1 MNIATMDYITI
12 QHIIKQEPAI
22 KLLQRSNAALI
33 ISFLYRQFKQAL
45 RITVPETELA
55 EKLEDYLEKLSK
67 QYPDTP
73 YPRAASDYLKTWCDD
88 DHQLLKRYHESGSD
102 DALFELTPAAER
114 VIGWLEDLSRSE
126 FVGTESRFL
135 RIFDLLEEV
144 VMYSAEDP
152 DTRLGQLEQ
161 QKEAIQREIDL
172 IQTTGVVQ
180 RYNATQIR
188 ERFIE
193 ANDTA
198 RRLLADFKEVEQN
211 FREITQTVQKEQL
224 KEGTRKG
231 TVVQYVIDRDDTLK
245 ESEQGRSF
253 YAFWRFLMSPSKQ
266 EQLQAMLGTVYNLPE
281 IRDIKDHYHLLHRI
295 KNHLIESGQ
304 RIVEINHHLAERLR
318 RMLDEQHIAEVRRV
332 LELITEL
339 KKLALELETL
349 PEEEPFF
356 TLEGPPDIRLVMDQ
370 PLWSPSETP
379 PLKSQEVQSA
389 DGLIP
394 TDVITN
400 LTTQFH
406 VNDLVLRQHIDTILA
421 EQSQATL
428 AEITA
433 HYPIRQG
440 LAEVIAYI
448 TIAALGENHLINE
461 DCPEHIEVADTAS
474 DQPDGA
480 DPAEA
485 SSAAT
490 VRLTLPQIVFRR

>member
-1 MNIATMDYITI
+1 MEYTSI
-12 QHIIKQEPAI
+12 QHIIKCEPAI

-45 RITVPETELA
+45 RITIPETELA
-55 EKLEDYLEKLSK
+55 EKLEDYLEALGK
-67 QYPDTP
+67 QHPDTP

-88 DHQLLKRYHESGSD
+88 DHQMLKRYHESGSD

-114 VIGWLEDLSRSE
+114 VIGWLEDLTRGE

-135 RIFDLLEEV
+135 RIFDLLEEI
-144 VMYSAEDP
+144 VMYSVEDP
-152 DTRLGQLEQ
+152 HTRLEQLEQ
-161 QKEAIQREIDL
+161 QKEAIQHEMDF
-172 IQTTGVVQ
+172 IQTTGVAP

-231 TVVQYVIDRDDTLK
+231 AVVQYVIDRDDTLK

-266 EQLQAMLGTVYNLPE
+266 EQLQAMLSSVYNLPD
-281 IRDIKDHYHLLHRI
+281 IHDIKEHYHLLRRI

-349 PEEEPFF
+349 PEEDTFF
-356 TLEGPPDIRLVMDQ
+356 ILEGPPDVRLVMDQ

-389 DGLIP
+389 DALIP
-394 TDVITN
+394 TDVIGN
-400 LTTQFH
+400 LATQFH
-406 VNDLVLRQHIDTILA
+406 VNDLVLRQRIDTILA
-421 EQSQATL
+421 EQPQATL
-428 AEITA
+428 AEITT
-433 HYPIRQG
+433 HYPVRQG

-448 TIAALGENHLINE
+448 AIAALGENHFINE
-461 DCPEHIEVADTAS
+461 EYPEQIMVADHTAPANGA
-474 DQPDGA
+474 PDGA
-480 DPAEA
+480 EPAAA
-485 SSAAT
+485 SSTAA
-490 VRLTLPQIVFRR
+490 RLTLPQIVFRR